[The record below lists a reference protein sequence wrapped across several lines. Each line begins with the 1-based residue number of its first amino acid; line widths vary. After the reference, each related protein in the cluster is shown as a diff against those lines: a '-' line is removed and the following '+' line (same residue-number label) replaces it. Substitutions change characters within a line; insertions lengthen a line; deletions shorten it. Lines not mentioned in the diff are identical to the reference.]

1 MSPWIEERAENAPRP
16 FVLIVPHEGGG
27 RIWMAFHE
35 RQSAEKA
42 IRELERVGWFDRP
55 IRENW
60 RTLAALAD

>member
-1 MSPWIEERAENAPRP
+1 
-16 FVLIVPHEGGG
+16 
-27 RIWMAFHE
+27 MAFHE